1 MSKSNNI
8 WSRLSLTQEL
18 TISVT
23 ASFLIM
29 IIVLSMVVS
38 RALINSNEEKVNWQR
53 KSNLQIAKNLLV
65 EPVWSVDVNSIK
77 NATSTFVSDEN
88 QIVAVRV
95 FDEFGELL
103 AENRSSQYHN
113 EVFNEIAKRSNHF
126 LDTGDIYKSNHKIGV
141 VELVYSNQKF
151 NDEMIWVMIK
161 LGFSFFA
168 IGICFSF
175 IILWRLKKTITDPVN
190 RIVKNSQKIA
200 EGNYQF
206 QAEDESVLE
215 FQKITN
221 VLNIAIR
228 AIDERDTELKQQI
241 HNAQLA
247 TVAKSNFVS
256 TMSHEIRTPL
266 NAIIGLTELSL
277 ESDLDSDIRE
287 NLTNVKLSAD
297 SLLLIINDIL
307 DFSKVEA
314 GKLQLETIE
323 FNLLETFEKCE
334 RILRLMIKNKQIVFN
349 ILYPAKFNPIF
360 FSDPLRIKQ
369 ILLNLLNN
377 AIKFTPEF
385 GQVTLKFDIL
395 EVDQTSS
402 LVRFEVRDTGIGIDK
417 ENLDN
422 IFAAFSQEDQS
433 TTRKYGGTGLGL
445 SISKKIINL
454 MNGVI
459 GVESEAGKG
468 STFWFQLRL
477 KNIKG

>member
-1 MSKSNNI
+1 MSKSNKV

-23 ASFLIM
+23 ASFIIM

-38 RALINSNEEKVNWQR
+38 RALVISNEEKVSWQR
-53 KSNLQIAKNLLV
+53 KSNLQIAKNLLID
-65 EPVWSVDVNSIK
+65 PVWSVDVNSIK
-77 NATSTFVSDEN
+77 NATATFVSDEN

-103 AENRSSQYHN
+103 AENRSTQYLN
-113 EVFNEIAKRSNHF
+113 EAFAEIAKRPNHF
-126 LDTGDIYKSNHKIGV
+126 LDTGNIYKLSHKIGT

-221 VLNIAIR
+221 VLNIAIK

-241 HNAQLA
+241 YKAQLA
-247 TVAKSNFVS
+247 TVAKTNFVS
-256 TMSHEIRTPL
+256 NMSHEIRTPL

-277 ESDLDSDIRE
+277 ECDLDSEVKE
-287 NLTNVKLSAD
+287 NLMNVKLSAD

-323 FNLLETFEKCE
+323 FNILDTFEECE
-334 RILRLMIKNKQIVFN
+334 RILRLMIKKKQISFKT
-349 ILYPAKFNPIF
+349 LYPANFNPIF
-360 FSDPLRIKQ
+360 YSDPLRIKQ

-377 AIKFTPEF
+377 AIKFTPEY
-385 GQVTLKFDIL
+385 GQVTLKFDVL
-395 EVDQTSS
+395 EVDKLSS

-417 ENLDN
+417 SNLEN
-422 IFAAFSQEDQS
+422 IFEAFSQEDQS

-445 SISKKIINL
+445 SISKKIINQ

-459 GVESEAGKG
+459 GVDSVAGQG
-468 STFWFQLRL
+468 SAFWFQLRI
-477 KNIKG
+477 KNTKN

>member
-1 MSKSNNI
+1 MSKSNKV

-38 RALINSNEEKVNWQR
+38 RALVISNEEKVSWQR
-53 KSNLQIAKNLLV
+53 KSNLQIAKNLLID
-65 EPVWSVDVNSIK
+65 PVWSVDVNSIK
-77 NATSTFVSDEN
+77 NATATFVSDEN

-103 AENRSSQYHN
+103 AEDRSSQYLN
-113 EVFNEIAKRSNHF
+113 EAFTEIAKRPNHF
-126 LDTGDIYKSNHKIGV
+126 LDTGNIYKLSHKIGT
-141 VELVYSNQKF
+141 VELIYSNQKF

-221 VLNIAIR
+221 VLNIAIK

-241 HNAQLA
+241 YNAQLA
-247 TVAKSNFVS
+247 TVAKTNFVS

-277 ESDLDSDIRE
+277 ESELDSEVKE
-287 NLTNVKLSAD
+287 NLMNVKLSAD

-323 FNLLETFEKCE
+323 FNLLDTFEECE
-334 RILRLMIKNKQIVFN
+334 RILRLMIKNKQISFKT
-349 ILYPAKFNPIF
+349 LYPAKFNPIF

-377 AIKFTPEF
+377 AIKFTPEY
-385 GQVTLKFDIL
+385 GQVTLKFDVL
-395 EVDQTSS
+395 EVDKASS

-417 ENLDN
+417 RNLEN
-422 IFAAFSQEDQS
+422 IFEAFSQEDQS

-445 SISKKIINL
+445 SISKKIINQ

-459 GVESEAGKG
+459 GVDSEAGKG
-468 STFWFQLRL
+468 SAFWFQLRL
-477 KNIKG
+477 KNTKS